1 MLLLLHD
8 DFRCARWNGP
18 VGCVRIGQID
28 NEFIVNS
35 TNDEMLDSDL
45 DLIYVGTETE
55 MLMIEG
61 SAEFIS
67 DERFYEA
74 LEFAQKSIQ
83 PIIEAQKEL
92 AKIAGKAKKEFPLV
106 ITPQEVT
113 DFCEEQAKDKIIEA
127 LAFDSY
133 TERKIAIEKSS
144 MQQVKHWM
152 QNLVKVMS
160 IVTTWL
166 VPLMNY
172 KRSFTARIS

>member
-1 MLLLLHD
+1 
-8 DFRCARWNGP
+8 
-18 VGCVRIGQID
+18 
-28 NEFIVNS
+28 
-35 TNDEMLDSDL
+35 
-45 DLIYVGTETE
+45 
-55 MLMIEG
+55 MIEG

-106 ITPQEVT
+106 ITPKEVT

-133 TERKIAIEKSS
+133 TERKIAIEKIIDATSEALDA
-144 MQQVKHWM
+144 K
-152 QNLVKVMS
+152 LVKVMS
-160 IVTTWL
+160 IAMTWL
-166 VPLMNY
+166 VPLMNC